1 MLRILTDEGFNIK
14 SRELNRVRSA
24 NRWLLRSS
32 LNVAGSR
39 GQRKRA
45 GAPLEGSLGEGED
58 DDADEDENDDGYDTD
73 EVILAGGENDAA
85 EAAMSSAAVQLM
97 LERRLKM
104 EAESADR
111 FASRKRRR
119 RTRQYAGMPADPPG
133 PPRFPSETTLAQS
146 QEILAL
152 DRTAYTEVRERFQA
166 ICESARITKKT
177 VAGPEAWDAAKNELV
192 GALPHLQN
200 VMWIDKSNLERKK
213 LALDVVCSDVTKRMR
228 AGGEKGLV
236 LAEAKNILGLN
247 PAESRDVRASFY
259 TILKADGFTSKVAL
273 GPERWK
279 MLKQKWIDESE
290 RLRTVLYGLDDADS
304 YETKIKA
311 VEALATDVMKRLRDD
326 QSKKKPDRQDKGKTA
341 ADTMN
346 NAQYGGSAAGM
357 RQLEDDTPGFAAA
370 MLVPEQHPQAHGHPS
385 RMLPDHLVDP
395 QMSMQM
401 SMDAQLG
408 GSLLLDP
415 NAQSTFM
422 SSHQQFM
429 PAPAPMPAA
438 ASPFDTSQAAA
449 FQMSATNTNVVP
461 VYLRELAPGS
471 MDPVGETWIAFLTSP
486 TPSLEELHQVAAQ
499 KNPGSICVEVVGLVK
514 VPDGMGTQYLPLQI
528 HDDDQ
533 LGAHLAQDGPPMFH
547 VRLSY

>member
-24 NRWLLRSS
+24 NRWLLRSPS
-32 LNVAGSR
+32 TAAGSR
-39 GQRKRA
+39 GKRKQA
-45 GAPLEGSLGEGED
+45 GQNLEGSISEGDEHDEDEEENED
-58 DDADEDENDDGYDTD
+58 DYDADEG
-73 EVILAGGENDAA
+73 ILADDN
-85 EAAMSSAAVQLM
+85 MSPAAVQLM

-104 EAESADR
+104 ETESADR

-146 QEILAL
+146 QEILGL
-152 DRTAYTEVRERFQA
+152 DKAAYTEVREKFHA
-166 ICESARITKKT
+166 ICESARIIKKT
-177 VAGPEAWDAAKNELV
+177 IAGPEAWDTAKNELV

-213 LALDVVCSDVTKRMR
+213 LALDVICSDVTKRMR

-247 PAESRDVRASFY
+247 PAESRDVRATFY
-259 TILKADGFTSKVAL
+259 DILKADGFTSKVAL
-273 GPERWK
+273 GPDRWK

-290 RLRTVLYGLDDADS
+290 MLRRVLRRLDDSDS
-304 YETKIKA
+304 YEMKAKA

-326 QSKKKPDRQDKGKTA
+326 QSKRRPEKQEKGKSVV
-341 ADTMN
+341 DSMDH
-346 NAQYGGSAAGM
+346 AQYGESAAGLG
-357 RQLEDDTPGFAAA
+357 QLEDSSSGFAASI
-370 MLVPEQHPQAHGHPS
+370 LVPEQHPQAHSHPS

-401 SMDAQLG
+401 SMEAQLG

-429 PAPAPMPAA
+429 PAPAAMPAA
-438 ASPFDTSQAAA
+438 ASPFHTSQAAA
-449 FQMSATNTNVVP
+449 FQMPATNTNVVP

-471 MDPVGETWIAFLTSP
+471 MNPVGETWIAFLTSP

-499 KNPGSICVEVVGLVK
+499 KTPGSICVEVVGLVK

-547 VRLSY
+547 VRLSF